1 MSYTK
6 ESICAEIQRV
16 ASKLEQ
22 SFLKKRQFVE
32 YSDISEGSIRYHFGT
47 WNQAVIAAGLEVV
60 DKALISK
67 KALTI
72 DDSELLSEIL
82 RLHRDHGN
90 VTESLINSKGRFSIK
105 PYRKRWGSI
114 KKAVHEALALQQQ
127 GGLTLADG
135 GDSNEEADL
144 KHNFAATTG
153 AGLHV
158 PISPKPSRK
167 RSVVGEPID
176 FRGMRFAPVNEQGVV
191 YLFGMVS
198 QELGFLVESVRV
210 QYPDCEGK
218 RCCDP
223 KNNLWEHIYIEFE
236 FKSSNFREH
245 GHCVDDCDVIVC
257 WLHDWPDCPIEVLEL
272 REAIRILPRSK
283 PNKANSA
290 DAKSRAAD

>member
-1 MSYTK
+1 MAYTK
-6 ESICAEIQRV
+6 EYICAEIQRV
-16 ASKLEQ
+16 ALKLGQ
-22 SFLKKRQFVE
+22 SFLKRRQFVE
-32 YSDISEGSIRYHFGT
+32 HSDISIGSIRYHFGT
-47 WNQAVIAAGLEVV
+47 WNQAVKAAGLEVV
-60 DKALISK
+60 DTALVSK

-72 DDSELLSEIL
+72 NDSELLSEIL
-82 RLHRDHGN
+82 RLYCEHGK
-90 VTESLINSKGRFSIK
+90 VTESLINQKGKFSTQ

-127 GGLTLADG
+127 GELAPADG
-135 GDSNEEADL
+135 GSPNEEIDMPQD
-144 KHNFAATTG
+144 FAATTG
-153 AGLHV
+153 AGLRV
-158 PISPKPSRK
+158 PTTPKPSRK

-236 FKSSNFREH
+236 FKSSNFLEH
-245 GHCVDDCDVIVC
+245 GHSIDDCDIIVC

-272 REAIRILPRSK
+272 REAIRILPRIR
-283 PNKANSA
+283 PNKNTQG
-290 DAKSRAAD
+290 DLT